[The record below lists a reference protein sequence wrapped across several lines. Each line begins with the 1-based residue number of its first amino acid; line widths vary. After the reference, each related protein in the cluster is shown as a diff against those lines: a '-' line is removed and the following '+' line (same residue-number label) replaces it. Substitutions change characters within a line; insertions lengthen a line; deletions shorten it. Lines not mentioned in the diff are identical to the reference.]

1 MFCHVKITPIFI
13 CEDHVLSNWILYKSY
28 RYYLQ
33 PFHQRSEQHHHLHSC
48 YVNDRILFM
57 YIISEADVMIDI
69 IWFMPLIFIGEA
81 LLTPQLLDVNQ
92 FCEWFKLRVNCQ
104 ELLWCTTWSSHHLHF
119 LCLQLPSSFEKILGV
134 QCKMNLS
141 VDHTL
146 WNVYLVI

>member
-1 MFCHVKITPIFI
+1 
-13 CEDHVLSNWILYKSY
+13 
-28 RYYLQ
+28 
-33 PFHQRSEQHHHLHSC
+33 
-48 YVNDRILFM
+48 M

-146 WNVYLVI
+146 KCISSDITFSNLQIRLFYWSSVVSLWVFPCKYRWLLHQLPEDYLPLQLRNTENLTGVI